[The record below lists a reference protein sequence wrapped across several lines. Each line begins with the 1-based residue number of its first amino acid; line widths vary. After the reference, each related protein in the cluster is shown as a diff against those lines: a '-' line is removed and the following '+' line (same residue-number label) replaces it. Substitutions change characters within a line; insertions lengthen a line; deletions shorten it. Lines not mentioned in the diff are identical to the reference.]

1 MPRKS
6 PELSA
11 VLVRRLR
18 KPGLHAVGGVD
29 GLQLQVKDSGARS
42 WILRVKIGDRRP
54 DIGLGG
60 YPDTTLEQ
68 ARQRAREA
76 RELIR
81 RGVDPRDER
90 RKAREALAAADAA
103 RLTFAKAAKLT
114 HAARAPE
121 FRNPK
126 HAAQWI
132 DSLEQ
137 YAFPALGHLE
147 VAAITMQQIL
157 GVLEPIWKTKTETAT
172 RVRQRIEVVM
182 AWATVNGYRTGS
194 NPAAWKGNL
203 KLALPAPAKLK
214 KVTHHAALP
223 WQEIGAFMP
232 LLRDRPSITARALEF
247 AILTAAR
254 SQEVRLA
261 TWSEID
267 LEARLWTVPA
277 AHMKAGRV
285 HRVPLS
291 DAAVALLRA
300 LPRGSGEDL
309 LFPGSRPGRPL
320 SDSSMSKFLRELLAS
335 TPWEA
340 VPHGFRSAFTDWAR
354 SRTNYP
360 EEVVEL
366 ALAHVNNDATRAAYA
381 RDELLPRRAK
391 LMQDWARYLTARPG
405 PAASVTPIRATAKA
419 DR

>member
-1 MPRKS
+1 MPKKS
-6 PELSA
+6 RELSA
-11 VLVRRLR
+11 VLVRRLTT
-18 KPGLHAVGGVD
+18 PGLHAVGGVD

-68 ARQRAREA
+68 ARHRAREA

-81 RGVDPRDER
+81 KGIDPREER
-90 RKAREALAAADAA
+90 RKAREALAAADAS
-103 RLTFAKAAKLT
+103 RLTFEKAAKLA

-121 FRNPK
+121 FRNRK

-132 DSLEQ
+132 DSLEL
-137 YAFPALGHLE
+137 YAFPTLGHLE
-147 VAAITMQQIL
+147 VSAITMQQIL
-157 GVLEPIWKTKTETAT
+157 AALEPIWKTKTETAT

-182 AWATVNGYRTGS
+182 AWATVNGYRSGP

-214 KVTHHAALP
+214 TVTHRPTIP
-223 WQEIGAFMP
+223 WQEVGAFLPM
-232 LLRDRPSITARALEF
+232 LRGRASITARALEF

-291 DAAVALLRA
+291 DAAVALLRG
-300 LPRGSGEDL
+300 LPSGSGTDL
-309 LFPGSRPGRPL
+309 VFPGTRPGRPL
-320 SDSSMSKFLRELLAS
+320 SDSSMSKFLRELLTR

-340 VPHGFRSAFTDWAR
+340 VPHGFRSAFMDWAR
-354 SRTNYP
+354 SRTGYA

-366 ALAHVNNDATRAAYA
+366 SLAHVNSDATRAAYA
-381 RDELLPRRAK
+381 RDELLPKRTK
-391 LMQDWARYLTARPG
+391 LMQDWARYCNTPTA
-405 PAASVTPIRATAKA
+405 PAATVTPIRSTVRA
-419 DR
+419 DQ

>member
-1 MPRKS
+1 MPKKS
-6 PELSA
+6 RELSA
-11 VLVRRLR
+11 VLVRRLT
-18 KPGLHAVGGVD
+18 KPGLHAVGGID
-29 GLQLQVKDSGARS
+29 GLQLQVKSTGARS

-81 RGVDPRDER
+81 QGIDPRDTR

-103 RLTFAKAAKLT
+103 RLTCAKAAKLA

-132 DSLEQ
+132 DSLES
-137 YAFPALGHLE
+137 YAFPALGPLE
-147 VAAITMQQIL
+147 VASITMQQIL
-157 GVLEPIWKTKTETAT
+157 TVLEPIWKTKTETAT
-172 RVRQRIEVVM
+172 RVRQRIEVVL
-182 AWATVNGYRTGS
+182 AWATVNNYRSGP

-214 KVTHHAALP
+214 TVTHHAALP
-223 WQEIGAFMP
+223 WQEIGAFLP
-232 LLRDRPSITARALEF
+232 LLRARLSITARALEF

-277 AHMKAGRV
+277 AHMKAGRI

-291 DAAVALLRA
+291 DAAVTLLRA
-300 LPRGSGEDL
+300 LPRGAGEDL
-309 LFPGSRPGRPL
+309 VFPGSRPGRPL

-366 ALAHVNNDATRAAYA
+366 SLAHVNNDATRAAYA

-391 LMQDWARYLTARPG
+391 LMQDWARYCN
-405 PAASVTPIRATAKA
+405 AAPNAAATVTNIRGAK
-419 DR
+419 